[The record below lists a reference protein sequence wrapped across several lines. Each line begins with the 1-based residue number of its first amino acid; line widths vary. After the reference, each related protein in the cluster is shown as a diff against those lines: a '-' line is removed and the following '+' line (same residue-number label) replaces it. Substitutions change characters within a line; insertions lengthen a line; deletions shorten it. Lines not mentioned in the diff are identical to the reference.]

1 VLDIEV
7 GKKKIGNARVIER
20 VLQPNDARWMNQI
33 LQYVVRGGGTGRR
46 AAVPGRVI
54 AGKTGTTDTYADAW
68 FVGYTPELVVAVWVG
83 YPESP
88 RPMET
93 EYDGDPVAG
102 GTFPADIFRTFMESA
117 LPRFDGPRY
126 FPVARDDGAVETRV
140 INRDNRWYRDNGR
153 CQNTRVISF
162 VPGRAPAAVAPC
174 KANEVTVPDV
184 IGMKADEASRLLRAQ
199 PLLPDV
205 FRKAASPGEQIG
217 VVVDL
222 DPDPAKALSAYDTV
236 KIWVTVAPKG
246 TVPNVVGLPLLE
258 AREKLTNR
266 RLLTAVDGVED
277 LDAIVV
283 EQSPRGNVAAGEGMT
298 VALKLARGEPDA
310 GRSPRG

>member
-1 VLDIEV
+1 
-7 GKKKIGNARVIER
+7 
-20 VLQPNDARWMNQI
+20 
-33 LQYVVRGGGTGRR
+33 
-46 AAVPGRVI
+46 
-54 AGKTGTTDTYADAW
+54 
-68 FVGYTPELVVAVWVG
+68 
-83 YPESP
+83 
-88 RPMET
+88 
-93 EYDGDPVAG
+93 
-102 GTFPADIFRTFMESA
+102 
-117 LPRFDGPRY
+117 
-126 FPVARDDGAVETRV
+126 
-140 INRDNRWYRDNGR
+140 
-153 CQNTRVISF
+153 
-162 VPGRAPAAVAPC
+162 
-174 KANEVTVPDV
+174 VTVPDV
-184 IGMKADEASRLLRAQ
+184 IGMQADEASRLLRAQ